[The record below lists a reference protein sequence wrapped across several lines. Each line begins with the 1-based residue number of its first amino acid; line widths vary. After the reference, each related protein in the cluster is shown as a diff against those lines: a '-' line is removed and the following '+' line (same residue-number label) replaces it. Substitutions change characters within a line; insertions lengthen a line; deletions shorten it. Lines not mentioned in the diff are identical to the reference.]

1 MIVLSFIRVISPQL
15 QRVKK
20 HNKLVLILT
29 LLAVLYKMPYVMKT
43 YDLVPIGTIIEKEI
57 LKNKSNGTGATISAI
72 AF

>member
-1 MIVLSFIRVISPQL
+1 
-15 QRVKK
+15 
-20 HNKLVLILT
+20 
-29 LLAVLYKMPYVMKT
+29 MPYVMKT